1 MRAGLYI
8 SLVLMIL
15 YLNIG
20 YIWIALGAT
29 LLTIFLDSQRD
40 NKENFEGGQPAPFT
54 PLPKQPKQYVW
65 PTAENP
71 MTNVALTDY
80 RNRPNRESITKI
92 TEPDD
97 PTMKKA
103 IDDAFYSRIF
113 RDVSDV
119 YSTVA
124 TERNFYTMPVTTIPN
139 DQKAFAEFCYGT
151 PPTCKEGNGFQ
162 CLKNTDREDYLRGG
176 SRPVQL

>member
-15 YLNIG
+15 YFNIG
-20 YIWIALGAT
+20 YVWIVLGAT
-29 LLTIFLDSQRD
+29 LLTIFLDSQRET
-40 NKENFEGGQPAPFT
+40 NEGFQSAATPFT
-54 PLPKQPKQYVW
+54 PLSKQPKQYVW
-65 PTAENP
+65 PTKDNP

-80 RNRPNRESITKI
+80 RNMPNRESVTKI
-92 TEPDD
+92 AEADD
-97 PTMKKA
+97 PAMKKGM
-103 IDDAFYSRIF
+103 DDAFYSRIF

-139 DQKAFAEFCYGT
+139 D
-151 PPTCKEGNGFQ
+151 
-162 CLKNTDREDYLRGG
+162 
-176 SRPVQL
+176 